1 MGGCRLEKCQRVKI
15 KSVKPQFGNPR
26 KFFRK
31 LSAPLAVSLTNRL
44 LTLMRNR
51 QDLRLEREEMR
62 AMRITFS
69 QFGEDILLLS
79 YFEKFDHRS
88 GVYVDVGAFSP
99 FMLSNTLLLYKLGW
113 RGINVDFDEDKIKAF
128 RQYRPDDHNVCAAV
142 SDTSRKMKILKY
154 SNAAADSCVE
164 LGETT
169 SVSACGERPSE
180 TREIQTTTLSQIIE
194 ASPYAGQQIDYLN
207 VDVEGL
213 DLAVLKGLDF
223 NKYRPTVI
231 TAEALEDMSKTSLT
245 AFLKA
250 QGYKLSS
257 VAHITLFFVRQ
268 H

>member
-1 MGGCRLEKCQRVKI
+1 MKLQL
-15 KSVKPQFGNPR
+15 GNPR

-31 LSAPLAVSLTNRL
+31 LSAPLVVSLTNRL

-62 AMRITFS
+62 AMRISFS

-88 GVYVDVGAFSP
+88 GVYVDVGALSP
-99 FMLSNTLLLYKLGW
+99 FMLSNTLLLHKLGW

-154 SNAAADSCVE
+154 SNAAVDSCVE

-180 TREIQTTTLSQIIE
+180 IREVQTTTLSQIIE

-231 TAEALEDMSKTSLT
+231 TAEALDDMSKTSLT

-257 VAHITLFFVRQ
+257 VAHLTLFFVRQ
-268 H
+268 D